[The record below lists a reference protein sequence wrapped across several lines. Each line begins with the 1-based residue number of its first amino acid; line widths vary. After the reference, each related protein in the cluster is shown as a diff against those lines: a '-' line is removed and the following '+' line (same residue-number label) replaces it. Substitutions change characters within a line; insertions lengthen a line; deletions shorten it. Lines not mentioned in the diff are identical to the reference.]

1 MRAVLEKDNLATSGI
16 EPKILVQP
24 NKAKSPRL
32 PKANKVKTMVERD
45 LDTNEDTFTNVYL
58 TLSHPARPNAL
69 RLKSDSFF

>member
-1 MRAVLEKDNLATSGI
+1 MRAVLEKDILVTSGI
-16 EPKILVQP
+16 ELVQP